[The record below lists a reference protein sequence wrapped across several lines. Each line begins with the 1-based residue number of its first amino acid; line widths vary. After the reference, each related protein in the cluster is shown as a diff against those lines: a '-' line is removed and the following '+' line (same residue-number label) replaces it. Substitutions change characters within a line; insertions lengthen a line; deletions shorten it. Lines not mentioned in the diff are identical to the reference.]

1 MKPLNEFEP
10 GDVMTTP
17 LIAPPPEAPE
27 KRTVNVRLEEEVF
40 ENLRRY
46 VAYSGRGDF
55 SHVINNAM
63 RYVFLKDTGFQ
74 AWLTAHPTPITETTR
89 KKRHTKPLQ
98 QTKGSAHD
106 DAPTEAPDLV
116 APRESVLEAKGA
128 SANARS

>member
-1 MKPLNEFEP
+1 
-10 GDVMTTP
+10 MTTP

-40 ENLRRY
+40 ENLKRY
-46 VAYSGRGDF
+46 IAYSGRGDF
-55 SHVINNAM
+55 SHVINNGM

-89 KKRHTKPLQ
+89 KKRHTRPLQ
-98 QTKGSAHD
+98 QTKGSPHE
-106 DAPTEAPDLV
+106 DAPTEAPGLV
-116 APRESVLEAKGA
+116 ASTESVSGAKGA